1 MTARPEPRTPVRLE
15 RGSRRDVGWPVWAF
29 ARLAGRVTHGAPP
42 SVFLAFGRRPS
53 LLWTWLPFA
62 SRLMPR
68 GRLPRRETE
77 LVILRVATVRGC
89 AYEFD
94 HHERLAR
101 RTGVGETDVARV
113 LSGPEADGW
122 SPRERVLL
130 AATDQLLASHD
141 LDDATWERLRGE
153 LDEGLCVELLLLV
166 GHYDMLATMLNTLR
180 VPLDHEPSG
189 RSSG

>member
-1 MTARPEPRTPVRLE
+1 MG
-15 RGSRRDVGWPVWAF
+15 RGGRADVGRPVWAF

-42 SVFLAFGRRPS
+42 SVFLALGRRPS

-77 LVILRVATVRGC
+77 LVILRVAAVRGC

-101 RTGVGETDVARV
+101 RAGVTEDDVARV
-113 LSGPEADGW
+113 LSGPDAGGW
-122 SPRERVLL
+122 STRERLL
-130 AATDQLLASHD
+130 LTATDQLLASHD
-141 LDDATWERLRGE
+141 VDDATWERLREE
-153 LDEGLCVELLLLV
+153 LDEALCVELLLLV

-180 VPLDHEPSG
+180 VPLDHG
-189 RSSG
+189 AGGAG

>member
-1 MTARPEPRTPVRLE
+1 MTARPRPRGPARLD
-15 RGSRRDVGWPVWAF
+15 RGGRAEVGWPVWVF

-42 SVFLAFGRRPS
+42 SVFMAFGRRPS

-77 LVILRVATVRGC
+77 LVVLRVATVRGC

-101 RTGVGETDVARV
+101 GAGVSGSDVERV
-113 LSGPEADGW
+113 LSGPDAHGW
-122 SPRERVLL
+122 TPRERVLL

-141 LDDATWERLRGE
+141 LDDATWEQLRGE
-153 LDEGLCVELLLLV
+153 LDEALCVELLLLV

-180 VPLDHEPSG
+180 VPLDHG
-189 RSSG
+189 AGGAG